1 MSIQA
6 HQGAMAKSKGR
17 TGAHARANIQPPPTP
32 VELEA
37 ARHEVVQIEGR
48 LAGLASGH
56 PSVKIWKSRLRLA
69 QAVIARA
76 PPN

>member
-1 MSIQA
+1 MT
-6 HQGAMAKSKGR
+6 KSMGR

-37 ARHEVVQIEGR
+37 AEREIAQIGGR

-69 QAVIARA
+69 QAVVARA
-76 PPN
+76 RPN

>member
-1 MSIQA
+1 MT
-6 HQGAMAKSKGR
+6 KSKGR

-32 VELEA
+32 VEVDA
-37 ARHEVVQIEGR
+37 AKREVAQSEGR

-69 QAVIARA
+69 QAVLARV
-76 PPN
+76 PSS